1 VKKYLCLAG
10 LLCLAAALY
19 GAADYAEWY
28 ISNPAGMALERVTR
42 LRALREKNALAVREV
57 RPEDVPREIRK
68 YYSAPWRI
76 TCSILYEDG
85 NRIKTQWVFR
95 DQAQTALFAAAISDN
110 GAGFIEWYDDHGF
123 LVEEQRLD
131 ADGSGYFISYTYKDG
146 ILLKADGRLVDAV
159 AAQPDDTG
167 EDDSSAETGEAGDA
181 DAGTDGIAGM
191 MDEIEGIIPGLTIP
205 DDAAGLVESLLPDS
219 GLAGAPEADVP
230 PTRSAADMA
239 RNPDGP
245 APIPETFVAIT
256 GRESDMSWTDIYR
269 YTRSKALRSI
279 RRVFRNQDST
289 ALVRFSRF
297 VENSQSDVNFVE
309 IPAPYVSLFLA
320 DAVNSAPA
328 KVDYTFDSKRRVI
341 TETYFDAEDAVI
353 GKLNNT
359 WLDDHLVSVSWT
371 AAGDERR
378 VEYIYD
384 DSGKRVKE
392 ENYRGE
398 ELERAVEF
406 DGNRETE
413 RLYKDGKEILTIVWV
428 EGRKIS
434 EERPPS
440 VRGPR
445 AISPRSF

>member
-1 VKKYLCLAG
+1 M
-10 LLCLAAALY
+10 AAALY
-19 GAADYAEWY
+19 GAAGDIEWY
-28 ISNPAGMALERVTR
+28 VSNPAGMTLERATR

-68 YYSAPWRI
+68 YYSAPWSI

-110 GAGFIEWYDDHGF
+110 GSGFIEWYDDHGY

-131 ADGSGYFISYTYKDG
+131 ADGSGYFISYTYKDSV
-146 ILLKADGRLVDAV
+146 LLKADGRLVDAV
-159 AAQPDDTG
+159 PAPPNDGA
-167 EDDSSAETGEAGDA
+167 SSAETGAA
-181 DAGTDGIAGM
+181 DTAIAGITG
-191 MDEIEGIIPGLTIP
+191 EIEEVIPGITIP
-205 DDAAGLVESLLPDS
+205 DEAAGPAESLLS
-219 GLAGAPEADVP
+219 GNGLAEAPDADVP
-230 PTRSAADMA
+230 PPRPAADMA

-256 GRESDMSWTDIYR
+256 GRESDTAWTDLYR
-269 YTRSKALRSI
+269 YTRSKSLRSI
-279 RRVFRNQDST
+279 RRVFHNQDSA

-297 VENSQSDVNFVE
+297 VETSESDVNFVE
-309 IPAPYVSLFLA
+309 PPPPYVSLFLA
-320 DAVNSAPA
+320 DVVNSAPA
-328 KVDYTFDSKRRVI
+328 KIDYTFDSKRRIV
-341 TETYFDAEDAVI
+341 TETYLDAEDAVI
-353 GKLNNT
+353 GELKNT
-359 WLDDHLVSVSWT
+359 WLDDHLASVSWISPE
-371 AAGDERR
+371 DERR
-378 VEYIYD
+378 VAYIYD

-406 DGNRETE
+406 DGARETE
-413 RLYKDGKEILTIVWV
+413 HLYKDGKEILTIVWAD
-428 EGRKIS
+428 GRKVS

-445 AISPRSF
+445 RALRPVPAM